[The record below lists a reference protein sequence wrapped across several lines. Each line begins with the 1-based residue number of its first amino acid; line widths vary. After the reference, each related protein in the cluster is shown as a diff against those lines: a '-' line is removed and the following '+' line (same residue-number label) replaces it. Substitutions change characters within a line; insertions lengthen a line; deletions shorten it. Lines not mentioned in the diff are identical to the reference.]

1 MSIAGDESIH
11 EWNRSNRWH
20 GDEVVLWTKCHH
32 DVLIFP
38 FAWID
43 SPPNSPKME
52 CVKNITR
59 IIESRVRQ
67 ILGRQKSVLLLGPR
81 QTGKTTLLE
90 PLQPDLILNFLQPE
104 VRLRY
109 ERTPQL
115 LGAELEALAAR
126 TPGRGPLVALDE
138 VQRVPELLN
147 VVQDVIDRR
156 LARFVLTGS
165 SARKLRR
172 GTGINLLPG
181 RLVPLRLDP
190 FSLAERV
197 PPILEEALLYGSL
210 PGIALAADNQAREED
225 LQAYTTLYLEEE
237 IRAEALVRNLGMFSR
252 FLQLAA
258 LESGGISHFRG
269 IAQELGVAHTTV
281 AGYYEILE
289 DCLIAERIEA
299 LSESRTR
306 KKLTKSSR
314 YLFFDLGVRRAAA
327 EEGARPPTRVLGSL
341 FEQFVGLELLRATRQ
356 IARNARL
363 RFWRDPD
370 GPEVDWVV
378 LGDEHWLPVEV
389 KWTTAPTERDAHHL
403 HTFLSE
409 YPHAREG
416 FVVCRSPR
424 RFKIAATI
432 TAVPWQE
439 IPELVATLA

>member
-1 MSIAGDESIH
+1 MD
-11 EWNRSNRWH
+11 
-20 GDEVVLWTKCHH
+20 
-32 DVLIFP
+32 
-38 FAWID
+38 
-43 SPPNSPKME
+43 
-52 CVKNITR
+52 
-59 IIESRVRQ
+59 
-67 ILGRQKSVLLLGPR
+67 RQKSVLLLGPR

-90 PLQPDLILNFLQPE
+90 PLQPDLLLNFLRPE

-109 ERTPQL
+109 ERTPHL

-126 TPGRGPLVALDE
+126 TPGRRPLVALDE

-147 VVQDVIDRR
+147 VVQDLIDRR

-190 FSLAERV
+190 FSLAEHV
-197 PPILEEALLYGSL
+197 PPTLEEALVYGSL
-210 PGIALAADNQAREED
+210 PGIVLAADNSAREED

-237 IRAEALVRNLGMFSR
+237 VRAEALVRNLGTFSR

-258 LESGGISHFRG
+258 LEAGGISHFRG
-269 IAQELGVAHTTV
+269 IAQELGLSHTTV

-306 KKLTKSSR
+306 KKLTKSPR

-327 EEGARPPTRVLGSL
+327 EEGTRPPTRVLGSL

-356 IARNARL
+356 SAGNLRL

-370 GPEVDWVV
+370 GPEVDWIVV
-378 LGDEHWLPVEV
+378 ADEHWLPVEV
-389 KWTTAPTERDAHHL
+389 KWSDSPTERDARHL
-403 HTFLSE
+403 QTFLSE
-409 YPHAREG
+409 YPQAREG
-416 FVVCRSPR
+416 IVVCRTPR
-424 RFKIAATI
+424 RFKISPKI

-439 IPELVATLA
+439 ILELMATMTGTNEL